1 MPFGFTATTATQ
13 ATRAS
18 PRFRRPAARLA
29 QLSTPK
35 AMSRTV
41 PTKDNANSAMPRA
54 YPACRFAHSKVK
66 GTVHHRSWGSVRRIV
81 CERTINSPLR
91 RCHQKSGSATPRAL
105 IVNSPRE
112 KTIVNTREVSKSR
125 FTVATD
131 DIVAPNARDV
141 MTKPKLKKALLL
153 FLTGMLSMHLVIAW
167 NARRLVY
174 LGYPDFT

>member
-1 MPFGFTATTATQ
+1 
-13 ATRAS
+13 
-18 PRFRRPAARLA
+18 
-29 QLSTPK
+29 
-35 AMSRTV
+35 MSRTV

-66 GTVHHRSWGSVRRIV
+66 ENGSVRRIV

-141 MTKPKLKKALLL
+141 MTKPKFKKAMFL
-153 FLTGMLSMHLVIAW
+153 FLAGMLIMHLMIAW
-167 NARRLVY
+167 YARRLVY
-174 LGYPDFT
+174 LGYPDFTTFYTGGIIVREPLGAQLYD